1 MTPWEPLDKR
11 MVQIAA
17 VLAALFAVVGAV
29 AAAVALLT
37 SGVSPLVVAVV
48 VPAGVVGLVALSA
61 GGEYIRWRVSRYR
74 LTGDR
79 LELRF
84 AFIATK
90 HRSLARDR
98 IRTVDVTANP
108 LQRLFGVAKVVIG
121 TGVHGAADTSE
132 IKLDPVSAET
142 ARQLRAALLRR
153 QAEPGD
159 RTEAETIA
167 ALDGRWAGYAVL
179 SFLTPAIAAAGV
191 GAVANGVPG
200 VSVQADPL
208 DLLIT
213 EALRASVLLGVALA
227 FGVLLF
233 GAVGAVLLFLEM
245 WWAYRLDREPGG
257 TLHVRRGLL
266 TTRSI
271 SLEERRLRGV
281 ELVEPLGVRLVKA
294 ARVDAVA
301 TGMSTKSDGKRADTK
316 TLLPAAPRAV
326 AMRVAADVLREA
338 GSLVDPAPLAPHPQ
352 AARTRRLRWALAAAV
367 LVIAAV
373 TAGSLAVGSV
383 VGEDYVVLLAVIPVV
398 AAAVAVALALVIA
411 RDAYRNLG
419 HGLSGRYLIARSG
432 WLARRTVALQ
442 RDGIIGW
449 TARQSVF
456 QRRAGV
462 ATLIATTAAG
472 RGAYA
477 MPDVAADAGII
488 FADQAVPG
496 LLTPF
501 LDR

>member
-1 MTPWEPLDKR
+1 MTWERLDKR

-17 VLAALFAVVGAV
+17 VLAGLFALVGAV
-29 AAAVALLT
+29 AAAVALLA
-37 SGVSPLVVAVV
+37 SGVSPLVVALV
-48 VPAGVVGLVALSA
+48 VPAGAVVVVAASA
-61 GGEYIRWRVSRYR
+61 GGEYIRWQASRYR
-74 LTGDR
+74 LTEDR

-84 AFIATK
+84 EFIVAK

-108 LQRLFGVAKVVIG
+108 VQRLFGVARVVIG
-121 TGVHGAADTSE
+121 TGVHGAADASE

-142 ARQLRAALLRR
+142 ARQLREQLLRR
-153 QAEPGD
+153 PVEPGD

-167 ALDGRWAGYAVL
+167 ALDWRWGGYAVL

-191 GAVANGVPG
+191 GAVANGLPG
-200 VSVQADPL
+200 VRVQADPV
-208 DLLIT
+208 DLLIA
-213 EALRASVLLGVALA
+213 EALRASLLVGVALA

-233 GAVGAVLLFLEM
+233 GAVGAVLVFLEK

-301 TGMSTKSDGKRADTK
+301 TGMSTKADGKRADTK
-316 TLLPAAPRAV
+316 TLLPAAPRAM
-326 AMRVAADVLREA
+326 AMRVAADILREDRSPA
-338 GSLVDPAPLAPHPQ
+338 DPAALAPHPR
-352 AARTRRLRWALAAAV
+352 AALTRRLRWALAAAAV
-367 LVIAAV
+367 VIAAV
-373 TAGSLAVGSV
+373 AAGSIAARSV
-383 VGEDYVVLLAVIPVV
+383 VGEDYAAVLAVLPLVV
-398 AAAVAVALALVIA
+398 AVVAVALAVALA

-442 RDGIIGW
+442 RDGVIGW

-477 MPDVAADAGII
+477 MPDVAADAGVA
-488 FADQAVPG
+488 FADRAVPG